1 MPLIIN
7 KLEFPDGDVPPAG
20 DTVKAGTGRSTPP
33 HMGSRFPDRSGA
45 LPSRRT
51 VLRSRGGRETLA
63 AARQANEQAAR
74 HAQGQGPGAGN
85 LRARRDDT
93 LKRGTGC
100 RRDALPGRFLHSL
113 HDWTAPA
120 PARERPTLAAGI
132 DPAGGRT
139 WHARRRPVPRGA
151 SPRPAAAGRA
161 AFACL
166 IACSPESTG
175 HGSCLLPETDR
186 LQCKY
191 HERADTAATDLH
203 HQHQQQHQHQLFRSQ
218 LLFAFMKRIATR

>member
-1 MPLIIN
+1 M
-7 KLEFPDGDVPPAG
+7 PPAG

-63 AARQANEQAAR
+63 HRT
-74 HAQGQGPGAGN
+74 QGPGAGN

-120 PARERPTLAAGI
+120 RGRERPTLAAGI

-139 WHARRRPVPRGA
+139 WHARHDRRRPVPRGA
-151 SPRPAAAGRA
+151 SPRPRRCRCRAGGLCMLDA
-161 AFACL
+161 
-166 IACSPESTG
+166 
-175 HGSCLLPETDR
+175 
-186 LQCKY
+186 LQP
-191 HERADTAATDLH
+191 
-203 HQHQQQHQHQLFRSQ
+203 
-218 LLFAFMKRIATR
+218 RISRPR